1 MKTNTQNLLQ
11 IIGSPFIE
19 ESRELPKVDLD
30 ELHEY
35 SKQNRMPLLYLKSIL
50 ELGVKDNYYEG
61 SLKLIDQWSD
71 IEKRIKK
78 VTNILDLENVEYA
91 TFKSIKPYREVTVDI
106 DLLIYDK
113 YELTV
118 SKLKEEG
125 YILLEKGPL
134 SSTFRDPEVRID
146 YDIYDEVG
154 VSYIIYY
161 DKDKVKQTIC
171 DKSLQSG
178 ELIKSLTPV
187 NDLLAVIA
195 HSVIKEQMYIL
206 AEYYSTLFFLK
217 NMDNEQLD
225 DFIEMAEKLKLKNAV
240 QAHIGITH
248 YMHNQIHGQ
257 TPDQLEKIV
266 SVFGVNQFEIER
278 LQKTGMNMP
287 HKFNMRTL
295 SKSFYEKM
303 WEGKARRSYLSQFLH
318 MLDPRFLADF
328 IPKFLSH
335 VQRKTY

>member
-1 MKTNTQNLLQ
+1 MNNHTRDLLQ
-11 IIGSPFIE
+11 IIGSPLIE
-19 ESRELPKVDLD
+19 TDRVLPEVDLD

-35 SKQNRMPLLYLKSIL
+35 SKQNRMPLLFLKSIL
-50 ELGVKDNYYEG
+50 ELGVKDKYYEDF
-61 SLKLIDQWSD
+61 LELIDQWSD

-78 VTNILDLENVEYA
+78 VTNILDLEKVEYA

-106 DLLIYDK
+106 DFLIYDK

-134 SSTFRDPEVRID
+134 SSTFRDPKVRID

-161 DKDKVKQTIC
+161 DKDKVKQKIFG
-171 DKSLQSG
+171 KSLQSG
-178 ELIKSLTPV
+178 ELINSLIPEH
-187 NDLLAVIA
+187 DLLAVIA

-217 NMDNEQLD
+217 NMDSAQLD
-225 DFIEMAEKLKLKNAV
+225 YFIEMTEKLKLKNAV
-240 QAHIGITH
+240 KAHIGITH
-248 YMHNQIHGQ
+248 YIHNKIHDK
-257 TPDQLEKIV
+257 TPPQLEKIV
-266 SVFGVNQFEIER
+266 SVFGVNEFEIKR
-278 LQKTGMNMP
+278 LQKTGIKMP
-287 HKFNMRTL
+287 HKFHMRTL
-295 SKSFYEKM
+295 SKSFYEKL

-328 IPKFLSH
+328 IPKFISH
-335 VQRKTY
+335 VKRKTY